1 MDYKVK
7 LQIDNKYVGD
17 DITCTVIVDEEDTE
31 LLTLLDGKPIYV
43 DEQYPDGRGLNGFVN
58 SANIQVEELS
68 EQEATIL
75 IRHMGRV
82 LEGVNPLHYT
92 EPLDMFTQVYD
103 ELLGANMFDLVG
115 GEHLSK
121 VEEVTGCLRYREVD
135 SVTGRCDAKG
145 YVRELQN
152 ILPMLEVARWE
163 KKITDLGGVQSLG
176 KVELGEFS
184 KLVKQSIDTE
194 YINSI
199 G

>member
-17 DITCTVIVDEEDTE
+17 DITCTVIVDEEDIE

-68 EQEATIL
+68 AQEATIL

-103 ELLGANMFDLVG
+103 ELLGNNIFGLVG
-115 GEHLSK
+115 DTDLDK
-121 VEEVTGCLRYREVD
+121 IEEVTGCLSYLGVD
-135 SVTGRCDAKG
+135 SVTGRCNAEG
-145 YVRELQN
+145 YAGELQN

-163 KKITDLGGVQSLG
+163 KKITDLGGVDSLG
-176 KVELGEFS
+176 VNELKEFS
-184 KLVKQSIDTE
+184 ELVKHSIHTN
-194 YINSI
+194 IND
-199 G
+199 